1 MHREG
6 NKRELAD
13 ESWPL
18 MENKDIFT
26 WEQPLKV
33 EKKYVEKERKSKKE
47 RKAGMAS
54 LLIFLISYVKL
65 LLFIEIMT
73 QGDVWISDAAL
84 HLGCR

>member
-1 MHREG
+1 MAIDGEQRRLHVGTTSESRE
-6 NKRELAD
+6 
-13 ESWPL
+13 
-18 MENKDIFT
+18 
-26 WEQPLKV
+26 
-33 EKKYVEKERKSKKE
+33 KYVEKERKSQKE

-54 LLIFLISYVKL
+54 LLIFLISYLKL